1 MMKKALFAALLSL
14 FTVSFWGIEVGGH
27 ISSDTVWSPAEG
39 PYIITSFLYIDAGV
53 TLTILPGVQVQAVGA
68 HLSDIYNFKWTG
80 SAQPH
85 AKMIIVHGTIN
96 AIGTP
101 DNPITFDTEQAGED
115 YRWGGIYIYPGA
127 PMSTFEYCEIS
138 NVFFCDYIP
147 DQWSLAAIS
156 FENGLLKVSNCRFEN
171 NYIAVSTGNLKM
183 DLVIYKCKFISNV
196 SYPAPF
202 GGSYFFGAGT
212 VPDPI
217 PQNNYKLIIARCHFT
232 GRSSFGGSGYYVDT
246 LFLFNTL
253 DHHISEQYQNTSFR
267 HEHGTSSSYGNVAY
281 NGKGGWGCWTPTP
294 SDTAFARRN
303 RLYKQPDA
311 APIGYPLY
319 VGAGGLGKGYVSD
332 NYLHGNVRAQSSRS
346 NATTA
351 FIYNNIIES
360 CQSGGALLFDVMGS
374 TDQGGQVRFFNNLVR
389 YIGNYQISTCVISRR
404 TAPFIYNNHL
414 LNFHFLQSSHN
425 ANEVYTNN
433 IIDCNSWAAGGMSE
447 EYYPLIIN
455 NCLSE
460 ALAIPE
466 FWGSVLN
473 GGGNFVADP
482 MFIDPVNDNYQLS
495 YESPCID
502 SGVNRPDLPDF
513 DIRYHKRVVSATGD
527 GPQTVDIGA
536 YEYGSVYIGGI
547 RGYVY
552 DAVTNLPVDCVKI
565 EISGTLP
572 EFSDTLGCF
581 QYPTGV
587 GNYTVRASRWDY
599 KDLVIPD
606 IEVVLGEETLLSI
619 PLEPEN
625 VDNDESVQMPLAADF
640 GLNNYPN
647 PFNPSTTIG
656 FIAPEAGN
664 VRLSVLNIKG
674 QKVKELYGGPISK
687 GHHSV
692 LWDGLDDRGVAV
704 SSGVYFVRL
713 EMAGRAQVHKMVLM
727 K

>member
-1 MMKKALFAALLSL
+1 MKRTFFAALLSL
-14 FTVSFWGIEVGGH
+14 FIVSVWGLEVGGH
-27 ISSDTVWSPAEG
+27 ISVDTIWSAADG
-39 PYIITSFLYIDAGV
+39 PYVITSFLYIDAGV
-53 TLTILPGVQVQAVGA
+53 TLTIMPGVRIHAVGA
-68 HLSDIYNFKWTG
+68 LKDDIYNFKWTG
-80 SAQPH
+80 STQPR

-101 DNPITFDTEQAGED
+101 GNPITFDTEQAGED
-115 YRWGGIYIYPGA
+115 YRWGGIYICPDA

-147 DQWSLAAIS
+147 NQWSLSAIN
-156 FENGLLKVSNCRFEN
+156 FANGLLKVSNCRFEN
-171 NYIAVSTGNLKM
+171 NYIALGSGNQKM
-183 DLVIYKCKFISNV
+183 DLVIYKCKFISND

-202 GGSYFFGAGT
+202 GGSYFFDAGA
-212 VPDPI
+212 VPDPV
-217 PQNNYKLIIARCHFT
+217 PSKNYNLIIARCHFT
-232 GRSSFGGSGYYVDT
+232 GSSSFGVSGYYVDT

-267 HEHGTSSSYGNVAY
+267 HEYGTSSSYGNVAY

-311 APIGYPLY
+311 APIGYPLF
-319 VGAGGLGKGYVSD
+319 VSAGGLGKGYVSD
-332 NYLHGNVRAQSSRS
+332 NYLYGNVRAQSSRA

-389 YIGNYQISTCVISRR
+389 YIGDYQYPTCVVSRR

-414 LNFHFLQSSHN
+414 LNFNVLQASHN
-425 ANEVYTNN
+425 SNEIYTNN
-433 IIDCNSWAAGGMSE
+433 IIDCDAWTSLSISE
-447 EYYPLIIN
+447 EHHPLMIN

-460 ALAIPE
+460 SLLIPG
-466 FWGSVLN
+466 FWDSLLN
-473 GGGNFVADP
+473 GGGNLFTDPLFADSLNG
-482 MFIDPVNDNYQLS
+482 DYRLS
-495 YESPCID
+495 PESPCID
-502 SGVNRPDLPDF
+502 SGVYRDDLPDF
-513 DIRYHKRVVSATGD
+513 DIRYHKRVVAGD
-527 GPQTVDIGA
+527 GVGEPVVDIGA
-536 YEYGSVYIGGI
+536 FEYGSVYIGGI

-552 DAVTNLPVDCVKI
+552 DAVTNVPVDCVKI
-565 EISGTLP
+565 EIAGTLP
-572 EFSDTLGCF
+572 EFSDTLGFF

-587 GNYTVRASRWDY
+587 GTYTVKASRWDY
-599 KDLVIPD
+599 KEMVIPG
-606 IEVVLGEETLLSI
+606 IEVVLGEDMLLSI
-619 PLEPEN
+619 PLEPEYEA
-625 VDNDESVQMPLAADF
+625 NDESVQVPLAVDF

-656 FIAPEAGN
+656 FIAPEAGD
-664 VRLSVLNIKG
+664 VRLSVFNTKG
-674 QKVKELYGGPISK
+674 QKVKELYGGSLSK

-692 LWDGLDDRGVAV
+692 AWDGLDDRGGAV
-704 SSGVYFVRL
+704 SSGVYYVRI
-713 EMAGRAQVHKMVLM
+713 EMNGRSQAHKMVLM